1 MPLRVVLKLNV
12 RNLNQFPL
20 WPHAENY
27 VPSVGNVYTREQ
39 KHLFEDRLLLA
50 LQFVPLPRLPVP
62 GREPIVQTSTYA
74 PLFGQA
80 RAHCPEAPLFGQNR
94 AHCQH

>member
-39 KHLFEDRLLLA
+39 KPLFENRLLLA
-50 LQFVPLPRLPVP
+50 LQFVALPRLPVP
-62 GREPIVQTSTYA
+62 VRGVPPAVTLCVRGRTASPGS
-74 PLFGQA
+74 
-80 RAHCPEAPLFGQNR
+80 RCP
-94 AHCQH
+94 